1 MGALKVLPA
10 QLANMIAAGEVVQRP
25 SSVVKELMENAVD
38 AQSTKVSVIIVDAGR
53 TLIQVIDDGC
63 GMSPSDAVLCFERH
77 ATSKISEAED
87 LNSILTYGFRGEAL
101 ASIAAV
107 SEVSLKTRREKDSTG
122 VEVKLGLSGQTKTA
136 SVACPKGSNFQVR
149 NLFCNTPARRKFLK
163 SDNVELKHIIEEFTR
178 VALTRPEIAFSL
190 NSNGRDLFQ
199 LKPAK
204 SLKFRLLD
212 LLGGN
217 VVGDLVDIG
226 TETSLVKIHGYIGR
240 PQAARKTLGNQF
252 FFVNGRYFRSPY
264 LHKAVMSAYEEMVP
278 DGLTPTYFIFLEM
291 DPQSVDI
298 NIHPTKTEVKFE
310 DDSLLFQVLM
320 ASVRETLGRN
330 SFGASLD
337 FEAGPQL
344 PQLGGSFEEYRGPV
358 SMPEHELDPSYN
370 PFDSSPSG
378 GFESRGS
385 YRGIDCSPSADFA
398 ASRPS
403 AGGSQGSYATRGF
416 VAPSQDYGKL
426 FEQEGLSARRTMM
439 VVGRYIV
446 TPVASGM
453 MLVNIRRARQRIL
466 YEQTLRSL
474 SDEVVTTQALLFTS
488 PVQVGVQGALLFE
501 QNAALLERIGF
512 QLSIEGDCVTI
523 SGVPQGFS
531 DSCTDPARL
540 VEDLSAILSES
551 GAFLPE
557 LMKQRMA
564 EKIAFAGC
572 SGPEKPSSQLEAQ
585 QLIDTLFA
593 CDNAEFTS
601 DGHKIVSIITLDE
614 LDKRF

>member
-1 MGALKVLPA
+1 MGVLKVLPA

-38 AQSTKVSVIIVDAGR
+38 AQSTKVSVIIADAGR

-77 ATSKISEAED
+77 ATSKIAEAED
-87 LNSILTYGFRGEAL
+87 LNSILSYGFRGEAL

-122 VEVKLGLSGQTKTA
+122 VEVKLGLNGQTRTA

-190 NSNGRDLFQ
+190 SSNGRDLFQ

-217 VVGDLVDIG
+217 VVGDLVDIE

-264 LHKAVMSAYEEMVP
+264 LHKAVMTAYEEIIP
-278 DGLTPTYFIFLEM
+278 DGLTPSYFIFLEM

-320 ASVRETLGRN
+320 ASVRETIGRN

-337 FEAGPQL
+337 FETGPQL
-344 PQLGGSFEEYRGPV
+344 PQLGSSFEEYRGPV
-358 SMPEHELDPSYN
+358 SMPEHEIDPDYN
-370 PFDSSPSG
+370 PFDTTPSG
-378 GFESRGS
+378 GVEMPRT
-385 YRGIDCSPSADFA
+385 PVA
-398 ASRPS
+398 AP
-403 AGGSQGSYATRGF
+403 QGSYATRGF
-416 VAPSQDYGKL
+416 VASSQDYGKL
-426 FEQEGLSARRTMM
+426 FEQEGPSVRRTMI
-439 VVGRYIV
+439 VVGKYIV
-446 TPVASGM
+446 TPSASGM

-512 QLSIEGDCVTI
+512 QLSIEGDSVTI

-540 VEDLSAILSES
+540 VEELSAILSES
-551 GAFLPE
+551 GKVLPE

-564 EKIAFAGC
+564 EKIALAGC
-572 SGPEKPSSQLEAQ
+572 SGPERPGSQLEAQ